1 MNAINQGNTLHFE
14 DIELGDEIGPV
25 ELVASDERVL
35 TFCELWGNPMP
46 NRFTDQELAEA
57 SGLPGPIIPGVMS
70 MAIMSQAL
78 TDWAGPES
86 LKDLDLVFRQ
96 PVPHNKPL
104 LISATVTDTRQENG
118 ENLIECDVLMTGA
131 AGERYIGGTALLV
144 VPGSS

>member
-78 TDWAGPES
+78 TEWAGPES

-144 VPGSS
+144 LPGSS

>member
-46 NRFTDQELAEA
+46 NRFTNQELAEA

-144 VPGSS
+144 LPGSS

>member
-96 PVPHNKPL
+96 PVPHNKAL

-144 VPGSS
+144 LPGSS

>member
-35 TFCELWGNPMP
+35 TFCELWGNLMP

-96 PVPHNKPL
+96 PVPHNKSL

-144 VPGSS
+144 LPGSS

>member
-46 NRFTDQELAEA
+46 NRFTDQEMAEA

-144 VPGSS
+144 LPGSS

>member
-1 MNAINQGNTLHFE
+1 MNAINQGNTLHFA

-144 VPGSS
+144 LPGSS